1 MVFESLKSQSEVYS
15 LLYIVLNIF
24 AKIINYSQYESGEGL
39 FIFELCSQNEC
50 KGMKVKK
57 TDYQLKIINI
67 FKELRQNQNMTQA
80 LVSDLL
86 GINSYGQVGNI
97 ESPKFPHKYTLKQI
111 SVLCREFN
119 YPIES
124 VFLSEEELKLEKN
137 ELVKC
142 LIQKLVEY
150 DG

>member
-1 MVFESLKSQSEVYS
+1 
-15 LLYIVLNIF
+15 
-24 AKIINYSQYESGEGL
+24 
-39 FIFELCSQNEC
+39 
-50 KGMKVKK
+50 MKVKK

-119 YPIES
+119 YP
-124 VFLSEEELKLEKN
+124 N
-137 ELVKC
+137 
-142 LIQKLVEY
+142 
-150 DG
+150 

>member
-1 MVFESLKSQSEVYS
+1 MFESLKSQSDVYS
-15 LLYIVLNIF
+15 LLYIVPNIS
-24 AKIINYSQYESGEGL
+24 AKIINYSQYESGKGF

-50 KGMKVKK
+50 KDMEIKK
-57 TDYQLKIINI
+57 TDYQLRIINI
-67 FKELRQNQNMTQA
+67 LKELRQNQNMTQA

-86 GINSYGQVGNI
+86 GINSYGQIGNI

-124 VFLSEEELKLEKN
+124 VFLNEEELKLDKN

-142 LIQKLVEY
+142 LIEKLVEY